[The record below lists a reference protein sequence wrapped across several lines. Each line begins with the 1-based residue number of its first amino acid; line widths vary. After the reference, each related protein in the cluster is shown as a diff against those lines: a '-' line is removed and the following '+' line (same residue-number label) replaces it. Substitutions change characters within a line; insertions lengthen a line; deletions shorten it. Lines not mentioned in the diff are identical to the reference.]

1 MSEKKIILHLCCEKN
16 IGSDSIYYQTHE
28 DYEVIMVDEEMDIRK
43 FVPPKNVY
51 GIIANPPCTEFS
63 TAGDFRE
70 IKNIAKG
77 MELVEHC
84 IRIIQICQESPVFKF
99 YSLEN
104 PFNGRLK
111 EIIGKPNFVYQPW
124 EFGSPWTKK
133 TALWGIFNNPDK
145 IYKKWEDVPKIPE
158 LYIRPGRSK
167 PGLVYFHK
175 SAAELIPEFEWA
187 KEHIKTDATL
197 RSMCSNGFAKAFF
210 EANI

>member
-1 MSEKKIILHLCCEKN
+1 MKKIILHLCCEKN
-16 IGSDSIYYQTHE
+16 IGSDSIYYQRHE
-28 DYEVIMVDEEMDIRK
+28 DYEVIMVDEETDIRK
-43 FVPPKNVY
+43 FIPPPNVY

-70 IKNIAKG
+70 VKNIEKG

-133 TALWGIFNNPDK
+133 TALWGVFNKPAK
-145 IYKKWEDVPKIPE
+145 IYNKWEDVPKIEE

-175 SAAELIPEFEWA
+175 SAAELIPEMHWA
-187 KEHIKTDATL
+187 KEHINTYATL

-210 EANI
+210 EANR

>member
-1 MSEKKIILHLCCEKN
+1 MNQKKIILHLCCEKG
-16 IGSDSIYYQTHE
+16 IGSDSIYYQQHE
-28 DYEVIMVDEEMDIRK
+28 DYEVIMVDEETDIRK
-43 FVPPKNVY
+43 FMPPANVY

-70 IKNIAKG
+70 VKNIAKG

-133 TALWGIFNNPDK
+133 TALWGVFNKPCK
-145 IYKKWEDVPKIPE
+145 IYNKWEDVEKIPE
-158 LYIRPGRSK
+158 LYVRPGRSK

-175 SAAELIPEFEWA
+175 SAVDLIHEMQWA
-187 KEHIKTDATL
+187 KDYIKTDATI

-210 EANI
+210 EANR